1 MDPLLASDN
10 TPEKQS
16 EQGHK
21 SELLKKETKVIKNM
35 QSLEEANGDEPD
47 EVKKTSAEHEVSTSK
62 RRKIAC
68 PLVACKAN
76 VVHLP
81 RHMRNVHHW
90 TKEAA
95 SKVLLKYNIRKRLN
109 KEPKKKDYRCRGKC
123 PIGDCHS
130 IVQRLPKHL
139 QKVHKLNKA
148 SKEYNDAI
156 ENAPV
161 APNRKACCN
170 NMARREIK
178 EKDMGC

>member
-1 MDPLLASDN
+1 M
-10 TPEKQS
+10 
-16 EQGHK
+16 
-21 SELLKKETKVIKNM
+21 
-35 QSLEEANGDEPD
+35 EANGDEHD
-47 EVKKTSAEHEVSTSK
+47 EVNKTCAEHEVSTSK

-109 KEPKKKDYRCRGKC
+109 KEPKKKDYRCRRKC

-130 IVQRLPKHL
+130 IARRLPKHL

-156 ENAPV
+156 ENAPI
-161 APNRKACCN
+161 APNRKHAV
-170 NMARREIK
+170 II
-178 EKDMGC
+178 